1 VIRMWCLVYPL
12 SKPVMLVHFEGL
24 TNFASFFKWVVEFFC
39 MVKFL
44 SELQN
49 LMVVLQVTKTLPWE
63 HIQDSHIMRA
73 KQAFIGDIMQVP
85 PMFSAI
91 KVGGERLYKK
101 ARRGEEISVPP
112 RPVTI
117 YDFRLERN
125 LDNRS
130 YLIYLMMMMGVLDVF
145 FPFQF
150 SQTASR
156 RV

>member
-1 VIRMWCLVYPL
+1 MTKVYSGTMRLGEYTP
-12 SKPVMLVHFEGL
+12 SYDADTE
-24 TNFASFFKWVVEFFC
+24 
-39 MVKFL
+39 
-44 SELQN
+44 
-49 LMVVLQVTKTLPWE
+49 VTKTLPWE

-117 YDFRLERN
+117 YDFHLERN
-125 LDNRS
+125 SDNRS
-130 YLIYLMMMMGVLDVF
+130 YSISPDDDEWEFWMSF
-145 FPFQF
+145 FLSSFLRLQAKE
-150 SQTASR
+150 SKQ
-156 RV
+156 

>member
-1 VIRMWCLVYPL
+1 MGDYICLLHCLYCPDIL
-12 SKPVMLVHFEGL
+12 
-24 TNFASFFKWVVEFFC
+24 
-39 MVKFL
+39 
-44 SELQN
+44 LQ
-49 LMVVLQVTKTLPWE
+49 
-63 HIQDSHIMRA
+63 
-73 KQAFIGDIMQVP
+73 
-85 PMFSAI
+85 
-91 KVGGERLYKK
+91 VGGERLYKK